1 MNLKSLKNSLKPSDQ
16 NRYSEQLLTPSQR
29 IGQAM
34 SDLPR
39 YSYPQ
44 QNDYSFEGN
53 QKGAFFR
60 SFLAAGDGDHKETVA
75 ILLAGKTGS
84 VQSQQNAVHLLY
96 R

>member
-1 MNLKSLKNSLKPSDQ
+1 MNLKSWKNSRKHSDQ
-16 NRYSEQLLTPSQR
+16 NRDSEQLLTPAQR

-53 QKGAFFR
+53 QKGTFFR
-60 SFLAAGDGDHKETVA
+60 SFLAAGDGDNKETAA
-75 ILLAGKTGS
+75 ILLAGETGC
-84 VQSQQNAVHLLY
+84 VQPQQNAVNLLH